1 MGVAH
6 AARSRFSP
14 LGRRWS
20 AGPDEGG
27 AKRKAMLQSIGGFM
41 VILCAAKSGSA
52 APSSGATR
60 HLLPAGEKKEAAAP
74 PSIPLVGGG

>member
-1 MGVAH
+1 M
-6 AARSRFSP
+6 R
-14 LGRRWS
+14 
-20 AGPDEGG
+20 GG

-60 HLLPAGEKKEAAAP
+60 HLLPAGEKREAAA